1 MFSVIQRI
9 ISNKKEI
16 KKLKYEIESLKF
28 DLQHSLAISEKYIP
42 LMKTTDKIQ
51 LLILRKNLFRK

>member
-1 MFSVIQRI
+1 MFNI
-9 ISNKKEI
+9 IKKIINNKKEI
-16 KKLKYEIESLKF
+16 RNLKYQIESLKF
-28 DLQHSLAISEKYIP
+28 DLQHSLAVSEKYIP

>member
-1 MFSVIQRI
+1 MFNLIKKYI
-9 ISNKKEI
+9 DHKKEI
-16 KKLKYEIESLKF
+16 RDLKFQIDSIKF
-28 DLQHSLAISEKYIP
+28 DLKHALAISEKYIP